1 MAVSESI
8 REILFCGLQ
17 KMIFLCLWYS
27 YEVKFNENL
36 FPENHCLETSLL
48 SLYIFWE
55 PLNLELGQTSKIE
68 LFTKTVNAFQILA
81 IFVKSAILNV
91 WLNSGC
97 APVSTAKLH

>member
-1 MAVSESI
+1 MP
-8 REILFCGLQ
+8 
-17 KMIFLCLWYS
+17 
-27 YEVKFNENL
+27 EVKFNENL
-36 FPENHCLETSLL
+36 FPENRCLETSLL

-68 LFTKTVNAFQILA
+68 LFTKTVNAFQMLA